1 MGEVLLVAAFALT
14 ALMATAVVLTR
25 DPVRQA
31 IVLSG
36 YGLSLG
42 VLFVTLQAPD
52 VAMAQLAVGTVM
64 VPLMVMLAVAAIRR
78 HQRKDGP

>member
-1 MGEVLLVAAFALT
+1 MGEALLAGAFALA
-14 ALMATAVVLTR
+14 ALLATAVVLTR

-64 VPLMVMLAVAAIRR
+64 VPLMVILAVAAIRR
-78 HQRKDGP
+78 HQREEPP